1 MRDRFTIDLQIV
13 IVLYQCDLEKCS
25 SYQSLLKHKKA
36 LDLHYS
42 VLIYNN
48 DNSMVIE
55 HVAGVQIVNANQN
68 NMLSGAYNYAYQ
80 KAKTENIKWLL
91 LLDSD
96 SLLTEE
102 YLSVLSSFV
111 KNDINIQYGAAVPIL
126 HKNDIQLSPIVY
138 NKKRGPFLFY
148 KMYNPNIKTIKSQC
162 ISAFN
167 SCSLLNMTAIERIG
181 GFNNDYPLDMLDHYY
196 YKELC
201 KYNLPIF
208 VFATKVEHDLS
219 LNKKDNEMM
228 STNRYDNYL
237 AAQKKLANS
246 IGTTARFCLFG
257 RWTMVFCLQI
267 LKPQMFA
274 FSKITL
280 KHLMGRK

>member
-1 MRDRFTIDLQIV
+1 MRESFTIDLQIV
-13 IVLYQCDLEKCS
+13 IVLYQCDLDKCS

-36 LDLHYS
+36 LDVQYKI
-42 VLIYNN
+42 LIYNN
-48 DNSMVIE
+48 DNTMVIE
-55 HVAGVQIVNANQN
+55 HVGGVQIVNDNQN
-68 NMLSGAYNYAYQ
+68 NKLSGAYNYAYQ
-80 KAKTENIKWLL
+80 KAKSENTKWLL

-96 SLLTEE
+96 SALTEE

-111 KNDINIQYGAAVPIL
+111 KNDINLQYGAAVPIL

-148 KMYNPNIKTIKSQC
+148 KMYNSEVKTNKNQC

-181 GFNNDYPLDMLDHYY
+181 GFNNEYPLDMLDHCY

-201 KYNLPIF
+201 KYNFPIF

-219 LNKKDNEMM
+219 LNKKGNEMM

-246 IGTTARFCLFG
+246 IGNTARFYLFG

-267 LKPQMFA
+267 LKPKMFA